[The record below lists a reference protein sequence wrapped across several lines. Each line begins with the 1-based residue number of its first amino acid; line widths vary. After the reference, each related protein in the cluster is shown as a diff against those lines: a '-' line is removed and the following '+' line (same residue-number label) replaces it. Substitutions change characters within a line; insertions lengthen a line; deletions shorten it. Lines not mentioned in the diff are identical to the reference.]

1 MTKVLINITAG
12 SKVEGVFVDNE
23 DLKDVIVKEAENTPV
38 RMPTNFNPDLVTEE
52 EAKCLI
58 TSDRLAEL
66 ETQDEEENE
75 AVCEGDGDVCDSAED
90 CPA

>member
-38 RMPTNFNPDLVTEE
+38 RMSTNFNPALVTEE

-66 ETQDEEENE
+66 EAQVEEENE
-75 AVCEGDGDVCDSAED
+75 MACEGDGEACDNAED

>member
-1 MTKVLINITAG
+1 MTKVLINVTAG
-12 SKVEGVFVDNE
+12 SKVETVYVDNE
-23 DLKDVIVKEAENTPV
+23 ELKDVIVKEAENTPV
-38 RMPTNFNPDLVTEE
+38 RMSTNFNPDLVTEE

-66 ETQDEEENE
+66 EAKVEEENKTI
-75 AVCEGDGDVCDSAED
+75 CEGDCEVCDNTDD

>member
-38 RMPTNFNPDLVTEE
+38 RMSTNFNPDLVTEE

-66 ETQDEEENE
+66 EAQVEEENE
-75 AVCEGDGDVCDSAED
+75 MACEDNCEVCDSAED